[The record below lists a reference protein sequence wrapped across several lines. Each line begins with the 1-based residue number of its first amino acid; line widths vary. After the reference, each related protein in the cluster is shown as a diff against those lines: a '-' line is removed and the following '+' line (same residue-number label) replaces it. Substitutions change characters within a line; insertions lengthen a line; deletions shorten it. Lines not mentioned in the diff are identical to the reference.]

1 MTKSGQPA
9 SYDIPPPLPRR
20 NQPRKSLPN
29 TPGDDKKF
37 LQISDLDSSLMMEF
51 MQQQAAAQSQSLSQ
65 SHSTGAVLKLPSKK
79 KPKSKI
85 KAWSDPKMS
94 TQMFLQM
101 EAANYPPPLPPRHL
115 IQLNDDQFGQVITNK
130 DYGDGG
136 SGSGERPLPNS
147 VNTLLNYPLIST
159 LTAIRDNMSPQS
171 AGNNPFMYHQ
181 HPEQHH
187 HHHPHQQHQMTAS
200 NQSLTDPSIVSFLLK
215 ILNTILTSLL

>member
-1 MTKSGQPA
+1 MQ
-9 SYDIPPPLPRR
+9 
-20 NQPRKSLPN
+20 Q
-29 TPGDDKKF
+29 
-37 LQISDLDSSLMMEF
+37 QQQ
-51 MQQQAAAQSQSLSQ
+51 QQQAAQSQHA
-65 SHSTGAVLKLPSKK
+65 HSTGAVLKLPSKK

-115 IQLNDDQFGQVITNK
+115 IQLSDDQFGQVITNK

-159 LTAIRDNMSPQS
+159 LTAIRDNMSPL
-171 AGNNPFMYHQ
+171 PL
-181 HPEQHH
+181 P
-187 HHHPHQQHQMTAS
+187 
-200 NQSLTDPSIVSFLLK
+200 PSP
-215 ILNTILTSLL
+215 